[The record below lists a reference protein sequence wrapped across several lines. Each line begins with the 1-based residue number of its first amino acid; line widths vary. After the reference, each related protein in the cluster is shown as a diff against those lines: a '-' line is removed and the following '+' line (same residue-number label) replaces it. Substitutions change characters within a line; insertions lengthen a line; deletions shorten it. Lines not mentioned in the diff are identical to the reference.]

1 MVKYSI
7 IKDEVIMADV
17 FDVAN
22 YILEISQSDSD
33 DEEFILISHMQL
45 QKLVYFCQG
54 YYLALQ
60 GSPLFNEAIEAW
72 EHGPVCP
79 KLYQSL
85 KRYGSLPITASID
98 PEKIKLNEKEKCII
112 SIVYGTYGQYS
123 ASRLRKITHEEGPWK
138 TTRARAEIPELAM
151 IQYFES
157 LIEVNPSKIPPST
170 DEEKG
175 ELLKILE
182 QAEANGEID
191 LSRFCVSMGT

>member
-1 MVKYSI
+1 
-7 IKDEVIMADV
+7 MADV

-33 DEEFILISHMQL
+33 DEESIFISHMQL

-54 YYLALQ
+54 YYLALE
-60 GSPLFNEAIEAW
+60 GSPLFNEVIEAW
-72 EHGPVCP
+72 NHGPVCP

-98 PEKIKLNEKEKCII
+98 PEKIKLNEKEKSII
-112 SIVYGTYGQYS
+112 SMVYGAYGQYS
-123 ASRLRKITHEEGPWK
+123 ASRLRRITHEEGPWK
-138 TTRARAEIPELAM
+138 TTALKAQIPEDAM
-151 IQYFES
+151 VQYFES
-157 LIEVNPSKIPPST
+157 LIEVNPSEIPPST
-170 DEEKG
+170 NEEKR

-191 LSRFCVSMGT
+191 LSRFCVSMGK

>member
-1 MVKYSI
+1 
-7 IKDEVIMADV
+7 MADV

-33 DEEFILISHMQL
+33 DEESIFISHMQL

-54 YYLALQ
+54 YSLALQ
-60 GSPLFNEAIEAW
+60 GSPLFNESIEAW

-98 PEKIKLNEKEKCII
+98 PEKIRLSEKERSII
-112 SIVYGTYGQYS
+112 SMVYGAYGQYS
-123 ASRLRKITHEEGPWK
+123 ASRLRRITHEEGPWK
-138 TTRARAEIPELAM
+138 TTKPKTEIPEHAM
-151 IQYFES
+151 AQYFES
-157 LIEVNPSKIPPST
+157 LVEVSPSKIPPST
-170 DEEKG
+170 DGEKI

-182 QAEANGEID
+182 QAEANGELD
-191 LSRFCVSMGT
+191 LSRFSVSMGT